1 MAKRPA
7 TTRRVP
13 KRRGPK
19 PQALPAYIRLADA
32 LIAWRKER
40 GMRQVDLAERLGVP
54 QSFITKIET
63 RKRRADFAE
72 VVAILDALGVSV
84 EEAARLVRGR

>member
-1 MAKRPA
+1 
-7 TTRRVP
+7 
-13 KRRGPK
+13 
-19 PQALPAYIRLADA
+19 
-32 LIAWRKER
+32 
-40 GMRQVDLAERLGVP
+40 MRQVDLAERLGVP